1 MKVRYEMRTLLKK
14 ALLILL
20 AVLMC
25 LSTVACGTSTDDP
38 SAETTGSTD
47 SSAET
52 EAETGYQLD
61 LPADLNYNGEEIAIH
76 CEKNSV
82 DVIGDLNADVVS
94 AAVYAR
100 NVNVETRLGVKIVT
114 IEEEADNQMAEARRL
129 ITSGEDVID
138 ILAGYQFYALPHAYD
153 GLYNNLSEEV
163 YLDWSKPWWAD
174 SYMDTIQWD
183 ENRYVLVGDISLQML
198 QNMSAFFVNKRLF
211 EDAFGKIDN
220 LYNTVFDGKWTYD
233 VMNKYVAD
241 IYQDLNNNGKTDEG
255 DVVGMR
261 THTATPTDH
270 FAYSAGLTLSI
281 REDDGSIILPEEQS
295 RNVAVAEAMYHLFY
309 ENNGCYVSST
319 GDLNEYREHCMYSF
333 TDGNTLFAPFLMTA
347 ADSFRD
353 MVDPYAIITFPKL
366 DALQDD
372 YQTLVH
378 DSTTVFAVPI
388 TVKDPEMQSAVLEA
402 LCYESYKLV
411 TPEYFD
417 VVLKSRYASDP
428 SSARAID
435 MIRANIRTDFI
446 YANNYIFGEANLGT
460 IMRTLMGS
468 KSSSYM
474 STYKRAS
481 SMVKRRLN
489 KLNAGEH

>member
-1 MKVRYEMRTLLKK
+1 MLKKTLLV
-14 ALLILL
+14 LL
-20 AVLMC
+20 ASLMC
-25 LSTVACGTSTDDP
+25 LSTVACGTNTEDP
-38 SAETTGSTD
+38 SSETTGASET
-47 SSAET
+47 AAVT
-52 EAETGYQLD
+52 EAETEVQLG
-61 LPADLNYNGEEIAIH
+61 LPSNLNYNGEEIAIH

-82 DVIGDLNADVVS
+82 DVIGELGSDVVS

-100 NVNVETRLGVKIVT
+100 NVNVETRLNVTLVT

-138 ILAGYQFYALPHAYD
+138 ILAGYQFYALPHAYEN
-153 GLYNNLSEEV
+153 LYLNLSEEI

-211 EDAFGKIDN
+211 EDAFGSIN
-220 LYNTVFDGKWTYD
+220 GLYNTVFDGKWTYE

-270 FAYSAGLTLSI
+270 FAYTAGLTLSI
-281 REDDGSIILPEEQS
+281 REDDGSIVLPEEQS
-295 RNVAVAEAMYHLFY
+295 RNVAIAEAMYHLFY
-309 ENNGCYVSST
+309 ENSGCFVSSS
-319 GDLNEYREHCMYSF
+319 GDLNEYRKHCMYSF
-333 TDGNTLFAPFLMTA
+333 SDGDTLFAPFLMTA

-353 MVDPYAIITFPKL
+353 MTDPYAIITFPKL
-366 DALQDD
+366 DELQEN

-388 TVKDPEMQSAVLEA
+388 TVKDSEMHGAVLEA
-402 LCYESYKLV
+402 LCYESYKQV
-411 TPEYFD
+411 TPAYFD

-446 YANNYIFGEANLGT
+446 YANNYIFGTANLGT
-460 IMRTLMGS
+460 IMRTLMNGKNS
-468 KSSSYM
+468 NYM
-474 STYKRAS
+474 STYKKAS
-481 SMVKRRLN
+481 SMVARQLK
-489 KLNAGEH
+489 KLNAGQH

>member
-1 MKVRYEMRTLLKK
+1 MRTLCKK
-14 ALLILL
+14 ALLVLL
-20 AVLMC
+20 AALMC
-25 LSTVACGTSTDDP
+25 LGTVACADSTDDP
-38 SAETTGSTD
+38 SSETSGTSDTV
-47 SSAET
+47 AET
-52 EAETGYQLD
+52 EATTEAQLG
-61 LPADLNYNGEEIAIH
+61 LPKLNYDGEEFNIH
-76 CEKNSV
+76 CEKGSV
-82 DVIGDLNADVVS
+82 DVIGELDADVVS
-94 AAVYAR
+94 AATYER
-100 NVNVETRLGVKIVT
+100 NSNVETLLNIKIVT

-138 ILAGYQFYALPHAYD
+138 ILAGYQFYALPHAYE
-153 GLYNNLSEEV
+153 GLYNNLNEEI

-211 EDAFGKIDN
+211 EDAFGSIDN
-220 LYNTVFDGKWTYD
+220 LYETVFNGNWTYE
-233 VMNKYVAD
+233 VMNTYVHD

-270 FAYSAGLTLSI
+270 FAYSAGLSLSA
-281 REDDGSIILPEEQS
+281 RESDGSIVLLEEQS
-295 RNVAVAEAMYHLFY
+295 RNVAIAEAMYHLFY
-309 ENNGCYVSST
+309 ENSGCYVSST

-366 DALQDD
+366 DTLQKD

-388 TVKDPEMQSAVLEA
+388 TVKDPEKHSAVLEA
-402 LCYESYKLV
+402 MCYESYKKV
-411 TPEYFD
+411 TPAYFD

-446 YANNYIFGEANLGT
+446 YANNYIFGTANLGT

-474 STYKRAS
+474 STYKKSAQ
-481 SMVKRRLN
+481 MVQR
-489 KLNAGEH
+489 KLNQLNIGDT